1 MNLNQLALF
10 LAVVEEGSVTRGAER
25 ASVSQP
31 AVSRAVADLERA
43 LGVRLLDRGPKGVVP
58 TEAGRTLAGYA
69 ARIFGLERE
78 AEEALADLRGLRAGR
93 LALGAST
100 TIGDHLLPPVLA
112 RLMAA
117 HPGLEVSMEVANT
130 EAIQEGVAS
139 GRYDAGFTEGGA
151 DPARFEVAAF
161 AEDELIVVGPPNG
174 PTGGLDGR
182 PFVMR
187 EAGSGTRAVVERGLR
202 EAGIEPRVV
211 AALGSTAAI
220 KRAVAEGMGLAMVS
234 ALALESELAS
244 GALVRVAPEVR
255 IVRPLHRVRLAWRR
269 ESPALRAL
277 MRMIALSSPLPS
289 PPEGR
294 GEPRPA

>member
-1 MNLNQLALF
+1 MNINQLALF
-10 LAVVEEGSVTRGAER
+10 LAVAEEGSVTRGAER

-100 TIGDHLLPPVLA
+100 TIGDYLLPPVLA
-112 RLMAA
+112 RLIAA
-117 HPGLEVSMEVANT
+117 HPGLEVTMEVANT
-130 EAIQEGVAS
+130 DAIQEGVAS
-139 GRYDAGFTEGGA
+139 GRYDAGFTEGEA
-151 DPARFEVAAF
+151 DPARFEVVAF
-161 AEDELIVVGPPNG
+161 AEDELIAVGPP
-174 PTGGLDGR
+174 GGSGALDGR

-187 EAGSGTRAVVERGLR
+187 EAGSGSRTVVERGLR
-202 EAGIEPRVV
+202 EAGVEPRVV

-234 ALALESELAS
+234 ALALETELAS
-244 GALVRVAPEVR
+244 GALVRVAPELG

-277 MRMIALSSPLPS
+277 MRLMPMN
-289 PPEGR
+289 G
-294 GEPRPA
+294 G